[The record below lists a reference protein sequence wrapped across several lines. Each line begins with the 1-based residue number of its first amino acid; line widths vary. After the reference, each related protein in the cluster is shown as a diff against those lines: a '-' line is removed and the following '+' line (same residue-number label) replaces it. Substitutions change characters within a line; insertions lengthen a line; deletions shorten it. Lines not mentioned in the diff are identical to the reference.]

1 MLLKHIFL
9 LELCFS
15 VLDDLCRKRKQLIE
29 ELGDDAG
36 EDVTVITGAISKL
49 KYELQTDK
57 PITTFKGS
65 IL

>member
-1 MLLKHIFL
+1 M
-9 LELCFS
+9 
-15 VLDDLCRKRKQLIE
+15 LDDLCRKRKQLIE